1 MVITILKEVLGV
13 WAFVWRIRH
22 VLGIDVYYIFNKLML
37 KAGFLTV
44 TCSLLNLKI
53 IP

>member
-22 VLGIDVYYIFNKLML
+22 VLGIDVYIQQAYVESWVSDCHML
-37 KAGFLTV
+37 PPQ
-44 TCSLLNLKI
+44 S
-53 IP
+53 